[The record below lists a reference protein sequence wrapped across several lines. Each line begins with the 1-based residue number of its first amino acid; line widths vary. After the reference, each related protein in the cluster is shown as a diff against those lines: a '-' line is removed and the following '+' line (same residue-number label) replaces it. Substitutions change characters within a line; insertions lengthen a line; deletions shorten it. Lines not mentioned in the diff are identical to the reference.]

1 MLDKVGGDMVRPRL
15 HLRPPKKA
23 EALDSSFEIAVGQGR
38 PLVITVAAVVVT
50 RNRPAL
56 LKRCLDA
63 LDSQTYP
70 ASQVVVIDNASD
82 QPTRDL
88 LALEAAHRDS
98 SFHPIRLEENTG
110 GAGGFHAGMDACL
123 SLPCSHVWLMDD
135 DCEPDSQAIAELVAA
150 AAIVGEDAVLG
161 GNIVDL
167 NDESVNVQSISQR
180 LGTNCVPQYPLHLA
194 EGLLEVSAL
203 TFVSFLVSIELV
215 RKVGLPLKE
224 FFIWGDDTEYSRR
237 LARFTR
243 LYQVGKSKT
252 KHLKSGDGSQSLFKE
267 QDRNKIPQY
276 YWLYRNRLFVNLKY
290 DGLFSTNTSKFI
302 FRSFRD
308 VFLSIRSQKFVLMK
322 CRTII
327 YGLCSGIAF
336 AMSTPKKEKLGLLDD
351 ASLAA
356 LSGRRGLFSGS
367 AAAQRTSE

>member
-1 MLDKVGGDMVRPRL
+1 
-15 HLRPPKKA
+15 
-23 EALDSSFEIAVGQGR
+23 
-38 PLVITVAAVVVT
+38 VITVAAVVVT

-56 LKRCLDA
+56 LKRCFDA

-70 ASQVVVIDNASD
+70 ISQLVVIDNASD

-88 LALEAAHRDS
+88 LALEVGRRDS
-98 SFHPIRLEENTG
+98 SFHSIRLEENTG
-110 GAGGFHAGMDACL
+110 GAGGFHAGMRACL
-123 SLPCSHVWLMDD
+123 SLPCSHMWLMDD
-135 DCEPDSQAIAELVAA
+135 DCEPDSLAVAELVAA

-180 LGTNCVPQYPLHLA
+180 LGTNCVPQYPHYLA
-194 EGLLEVSAL
+194 DGLLEMSAL
-203 TFVSFLVSIELV
+203 TFVSFLVPTDLV
-215 RKVGLPLKE
+215 RKVGLPLTE

-243 LYQVGKSKT
+243 IYQVGKSKT
-252 KHLKSGDGSQSLFKE
+252 KHLKSGDASQSLFKE

-276 YWLYRNRLFVNLKY
+276 HWFYRNRLFINLKY
-290 DGLFSTNTSKFI
+290 DGALSTNTFKFV

-308 VFLSIRSQKFVLMK
+308 VFLSIRSGKFALMK
-322 CRTII
+322 CKTII

-336 AMSTPKKEKLGLLDD
+336 ALSTPKKEMLGRLD
-351 ASLAA
+351 
-356 LSGRRGLFSGS
+356 
-367 AAAQRTSE
+367 

>member
-15 HLRPPKKA
+15 NLRPPIKTEPLDNTF
-23 EALDSSFEIAVGQGR
+23 EAFVGQGR

-56 LKRCLDA
+56 LKRCLA
-63 LDSQTYP
+63 AIDSQTYP
-70 ASQVVVIDNASD
+70 ASQLVVVDNASD
-82 QPTRDL
+82 EPTRDL
-88 LALEAAHRDS
+88 LAVQATRRDS
-98 SFHPIRLEENTG
+98 SFHSIRLEENTG
-110 GAGGFHAGMDACL
+110 GAGGFHAGMRACL
-123 SLPCSHVWLMDD
+123 SLPCTHMWLMDD
-135 DCEPDSQAIAELVAA
+135 DCEPDSEAVAELVAA

-167 NDESVNVQSISQR
+167 DGESVNVQSVSQR

-194 EGLLEVSAL
+194 DGLLEMRAL
-203 TFVSFLVSIELV
+203 TFVSFLVSVDLV
-215 RKVGLPLKE
+215 QKVGLPLKE

-252 KHLKSGDGSQSLFKE
+252 KHLKSGDASQSLVRE
-267 QDRNKIPQY
+267 QDHNKIPQY
-276 YWLYRNRLFVNLKY
+276 YWFYRNRLFVNLKY
-290 DGLFSTNTSKFI
+290 DGFVSTSTFQFI

-308 VFLSIRSQKFVLMK
+308 LYFSIRGGKFALLK
-322 CRTII
+322 SRTIL

-336 AMSTPKKEKLGLLDD
+336 ALSTPNKERLGLLD
-351 ASLAA
+351 
-356 LSGRRGLFSGS
+356 
-367 AAAQRTSE
+367 